1 MSSRLLL
8 LPDHG
13 ADPLVSTVLEA
24 EHAACR
30 REPDPLPVGLLDP
43 PWYYLLDLVAAA
55 HEAVLANRNGV
66 PFTAILSYRA
76 GPGEN
81 ASCRAA
87 GEVHLVEIGGGML
100 DRFLAVAGA
109 VVAILPRI
117 PQMDLDR
124 DHVRAGTPLDRL
136 VAQESAPDPD
146 LVATTRAGLADL
158 ESVGRTIDASAW
170 LFHDM
175 IRLVWLHELAHGICG
190 HARFL
195 AGEGRL
201 DRLDE
206 FDEARGGPGLAGLLR
221 ACELQADVFAARVSA
236 TQILDGAD
244 MMATILG
251 PWDDLAERLSWLR
264 LAAALVSVLW
274 TERERRS
281 GGVAPSHPPSAL
293 RYYNFC
299 SVIDSLGFVRGLE
312 MAPKA
317 AWVEIAIRA
326 LTLECRA
333 FYDLT
338 IAASNMFRTPLVK
351 SLNEEEEALRT
362 QMAPFAEAIGAHAYL
377 AEDPHWLPATV
388 GLTREAR
395 LTLAAH
401 RQKAIRE
408 TLLSRKEGRP

>member
-1 MSSRLLL
+1 MPSRLLL
-8 LPDHG
+8 LPDHD
-13 ADPLVSTVLEA
+13 ADPLVRTVLAA
-24 EHAACR
+24 ERAAGR
-30 REPDPLPVGLLDP
+30 REPDPLPFGLLDP
-43 PWYYLLDLVAAA
+43 PWYYLFDLVAAA
-55 HEAVLANRNGV
+55 SEAGLADRNGV
-66 PFTAILSYRA
+66 PFTAMLSYRA
-76 GPGEN
+76 GSGEN

-87 GEVHLVEIGGGML
+87 GEAHLVEIGGGML
-100 DRFLAVAGA
+100 DRFLAAAGA

-124 DHVRAGTPLDRL
+124 DPVRAGTPLDRL
-136 VAQESAPDPD
+136 VAQDTAPDPG
-146 LVATTRAGLADL
+146 LVAATRAGLPDL
-158 ESVGRTIDASAW
+158 DSVGRTIDASAW

-195 AGEGRL
+195 AGKGHL

-236 TQILDGAD
+236 EQILDGAD

-281 GGVAPSHPPSAL
+281 GGIAPSHPPSAL

-299 SVIDSLGFVRGLE
+299 SVMDSLGFGRDLD
-312 MAPKA
+312 MMRAA
-317 AWVEIAIRA
+317 AWVENAIRA
-326 LTLECRA
+326 LTIECRA
-333 FYDLT
+333 FFELQR
-338 IAASNMFRTPLVK
+338 AASFLFRTPMVK
-351 SLNEEEEALRT
+351 SLSEEEAALRA
-362 QMAPFAEAIGAHAYL
+362 QMAPFAGAILAHAYL
-377 AEDPHWLPATV
+377 AEDPRWLPAPV

-395 LTLAAH
+395 LVLTAH
-401 RQKAIRE
+401 RQASLRATIAARQGG
-408 TLLSRKEGRP
+408 KE